1 MKNEL
6 LDLAER
12 YEPVMQGRF
21 ERAAAKLRGEVSL
34 DRLTLALA
42 DKDHAKVRRVALS
55 EARLRDAM
63 KPIDELLRETLI
75 PRGGRAGARALNK

>member
-1 MKNEL
+1 MSRVLEE
-6 LDLAER
+6 LAER

-21 ERAAAKLRGEVSL
+21 ERAAAKLRGDMSL

-42 DKDHAKVRRVALS
+42 DKDPAKARRVALS

-63 KPIDELLRETLI
+63 KPIDKLLRETLI